1 MEKSLQNVLQQVFNK
16 IEELKDF
23 DINVDKSNIV
33 EHNGELHNFLGR
45 ESSKTIAK
53 KWVIG
58 LQDYFVEKS
67 KSEILNKLDNYKSHW
82 ENTQFKNIGRFNR
95 LIENSKTKEEIQELE
110 MEKENHLSFYHFF
123 YKSIKLIES
132 CILNNSTHCVIE
144 TETKRVSDKLK
155 ILKTFEETEETMTL
169 EQLKETVRV
178 FISEAKIKEAM
189 KVIANWAYENADE
202 QLKNN
207 LSLLKGA
214 WTELEQGIGNGVL
227 SYQDI
232 ATRQNQLYAR
242 IIGLLDQIEFG
253 NESKTIKSISNKSA
267 PNNPK
272 HPLSIFISYSK
283 SDNDL
288 RKELDTHLS
297 SLRRREIVTN
307 WDDRHIIGGELWDD
321 AIKTKLKKADII
333 LFLVSA
339 NFIATD
345 YIWEHEIPIAEE
357 QRQNGKAR
365 VIPIILKACQWTK
378 LDFAKQMALPSK
390 GIPIN
395 SFPDRDTA
403 WLEVVEGIEKVI
415 NDVLK
420 Q

>member
-1 MEKSLQNVLQQVFNK
+1 MEFEQMKNRTERLIIQGRLLESLNLLTGHAVSTNNEQLRQGTVL
-16 IEELKDF
+16 LKARF
-23 DINVDKSNIV
+23 MQITNDKT
-33 EHNGELHNFLGR
+33 LGLISYTDAGVQ
-45 ESSKTIAK
+45 ETQL
-53 KWVIG
+53 G
-58 LQDYFVEKS
+58 NN
-67 KSEILNKLDNYKSHW
+67 ILNL
-82 ENTQFKNIGRFNR
+82 
-95 LIENSKTKEEIQELE
+95 LNSI
-110 MEKENHLSFYHFF
+110 
-123 YKSIKLIES
+123 
-132 CILNNSTHCVIE
+132 NNSEPNIYVEPSNTP
-144 TETKRVSDKLK
+144 SNDLDKK
-155 ILKTFEETEETMTL
+155 
-169 EQLKETVRV
+169 
-178 FISEAKIKEAM
+178 
-189 KVIANWAYENADE
+189 
-202 QLKNN
+202 
-207 LSLLKGA
+207 
-214 WTELEQGIGNGVL
+214 
-227 SYQDI
+227 
-232 ATRQNQLYAR
+232 
-242 IIGLLDQIEFG
+242 
-253 NESKTIKSISNKSA
+253 ESK
-267 PNNPK
+267 PNPPK

-283 SDNDL
+283 HDNEL
-288 RKELDTHLS
+288 REELDTHLAG
-297 SLRRREIVTN
+297 LRRRKIVTN

-395 SFPDRDTA
+395 TFSDRDTA